1 MRRAESLSPAWYE
14 PHYQLGVLYEAEKKY
29 SEAMHEMQ
37 EAVKIDP
44 EFVPAHYR
52 LAVLY
57 NRAGRRS
64 DAAAEAL
71 IVKQLKERDNI
82 DSAVHDVTN

>member
-1 MRRAESLSPAWYE
+1 MDE
-14 PHYQLGVLYEAEKKY
+14 PHYQLGVLYQAEKKY

-44 EFVPAHYR
+44 EFVPGALSAR
-52 LAVLY
+52 GSLQP
-57 NRAGRRS
+57 GWGRS

-71 IVKQLKERDNI
+71 IG
-82 DSAVHDVTN
+82 